1 MQPLIFHYSLFIIHF
16 LKPRGGRS
24 VTRHAPVA
32 TRTDGNRSD
41 LRAIREAR
49 SLELLVEEATAESL
63 QPLTDGIV
71 IIDTSEAALCQH
83 EDLGRTEPASHE
95 VKQEEVVQLVRT
107 YQVFRLLLDIAL
119 LVSRNQFRTDRCIN
133 YI

>member
-1 MQPLIFHYSLFIIHF
+1 MVNV

-24 VTRHAPVA
+24 VTRHAPVT
-32 TRTDGNRSD
+32 TRTDGNRAYF
-41 LRAIREAR
+41 RAIREAR
-49 SLELLVEEATAESL
+49 ALELLVEETTAESL

-107 YQVFRLLLDIAL
+107 Y
-119 LVSRNQFRTDRCIN
+119 
-133 YI
+133 